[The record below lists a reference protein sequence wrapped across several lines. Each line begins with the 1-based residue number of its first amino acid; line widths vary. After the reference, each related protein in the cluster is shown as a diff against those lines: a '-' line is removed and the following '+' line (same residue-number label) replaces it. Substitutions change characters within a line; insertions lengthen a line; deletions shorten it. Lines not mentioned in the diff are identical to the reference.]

1 MTTSLTSVEG
11 ADRADATSAVQ
22 AQPALRSSSAPPLR
36 LVFWET
42 TKACNLSCRHC
53 RAVPQRMLGPTE
65 LTTARAFDLIDE
77 IARVAKPVM
86 VLSGG
91 EPLFRPDLF
100 EISEYGVASGF
111 RMALATNG
119 TLVGERV
126 AAKIADAGFSR
137 VAISL
142 DGANPETH
150 DRFRGQLGSHALA
163 LRGLRNLR
171 AEGVSIQINST
182 IAKHNVGE
190 LPALLD
196 LALTIDADALHLFM
210 LVPVGCGLEIAPAE
224 MLPADEYERVLHW
237 FDEQS
242 KSCPI
247 DLKATCAP
255 HYYRIRAERIAD
267 ERSRGDLTSTFIAP
281 GTKAKAAPAFTTHK
295 ASAHGHPRP
304 ASHAGGAAHQHLSAM
319 TRGCLAGTSVCF
331 VSNEGAVYPCGY
343 LPVSAGDT
351 RRQRFAEIW
360 SASPVFRDLRDPS
373 ALEGKCGDCRYQ
385 ALCGGCRARAYAAT
399 GSFLAE
405 EPFCSYRPDLDARTR
420 PLTFHRSH

>member
-1 MTTSLTSVEG
+1 MTPS
-11 ADRADATSAVQ
+11 
-22 AQPALRSSSAPPLR
+22 LR

-42 TKACNLSCRHC
+42 TKACNLTCRHC
-53 RAVPQRMLGPTE
+53 RAVPQRKLGPME
-65 LTTARAFDLIDE
+65 MTTARALDLIDE
-77 IARVAKPVM
+77 IAKVAKPIM

-100 EISEYGVASGF
+100 DIGQYGVESGF

-119 TLVGERV
+119 TLVTDRV

-137 VAISL
+137 VAISV
-142 DGANPETH
+142 DGASPETH
-150 DRFRGQLGSHALA
+150 DRFRGLPGSHALA

-171 AEGVSIQINST
+171 AEGMSVQINST
-182 IAKHNVGE
+182 IAKHNVSE

-196 LALTIDADALHLFM
+196 LALEIEADALHLFM

-242 KSCPI
+242 KDCPI

-255 HYYRIRAERIAD
+255 HYYRIRAQRLEE
-267 ERSRGDLTSTFIAP
+267 ERSRGDMTSSFIAP
-281 GTKAKAAPAFTTHK
+281 GTKAKAAPTFTTHMG
-295 ASAHGHPRP
+295 AGHPHAHGQP
-304 ASHAGGAAHQHLSAM
+304 LSAM

-331 VSNEGAVYPCGY
+331 ISNEGAVYPCGY

-351 RRQRFAEIW
+351 RVQRFSDIW
-360 SASPVFRDLRDPS
+360 NDSPVFRDLRDADS
-373 ALEGKCGDCRYQ
+373 LDGKCGVCRYQ
-385 ALCGGCRARAYAAT
+385 SLCGGCRARAYAAT

-405 EPFCSYRPDLDARTR
+405 EPFCSYQPATDVRPVKFLQMEG
-420 PLTFHRSH
+420 RS

>member
-1 MTTSLTSVEG
+1 MTPS
-11 ADRADATSAVQ
+11 
-22 AQPALRSSSAPPLR
+22 LR

-53 RAVPQRMLGPTE
+53 RAVPRRTLGPTE
-65 LTTARAFDLIDE
+65 LTTRRAFDLIDD

-100 EISEYGVASGF
+100 DIGEYGVQSGF

-119 TLVGERV
+119 TLVTGTV

-142 DGANPETH
+142 DGANPDTH
-150 DRFRGQLGSHALA
+150 DRFRGMPGSHALA

-171 AEGVSIQINST
+171 DEGVSVQINST
-182 IAKHNVGE
+182 IAKHNVEE

-196 LALTIDADALHLFM
+196 LALAIDADALHLFM
-210 LVPVGCGLEIAPAE
+210 LVPVGCGLEIAPAQ

-242 KSCPI
+242 KTCPI

-255 HYYRIRAERIAD
+255 HYYRIRAQRLES
-267 ERSRGDLTSTFIAP
+267 ERSRGDFSSTFIAP
-281 GTKAKAAPAFTTHK
+281 GTKAKAAPAFTTH
-295 ASAHGHPRP
+295 AG
-304 ASHAGGAAHQHLSAM
+304 ASHPPHGAQGHGQALSSM
-319 TRGCLAGTSVCF
+319 TRGCLAGTGVCF
-331 VSNEGAVYPCGY
+331 ISNEGAVYPCGY
-343 LPVSAGDT
+343 LPVTAGDT
-351 RRQRFAEIW
+351 RMQPFRDIW
-360 SASPVFRDLRDPS
+360 NASPVFADLRSVD
-373 ALEGKCGDCRYQ
+373 ALEGKCHECRYT
-385 ALCGGCRARAYAAT
+385 ALCGGCRARAYAET
-399 GSFLAE
+399 GSYLAE
-405 EPFCSYRPDLDARTR
+405 EPFCSYQPATDVR
-420 PLTFHRSH
+420 PLKLIQSEARS

>member
-1 MTTSLTSVEG
+1 MTPS
-11 ADRADATSAVQ
+11 
-22 AQPALRSSSAPPLR
+22 LR

-42 TKACNLSCRHC
+42 TKACNLTCRHC
-53 RAVPQRMLGPTE
+53 RAVPRRSIGPTE
-65 LTTARAFDLIDE
+65 LTTRRAFDLIDD
-77 IARVAKPVM
+77 IAAVAKPVM

-100 EISEYGVASGF
+100 DIGAYGVETGF

-119 TLVGERV
+119 TLVTPKV

-142 DGANPETH
+142 DGARPETH
-150 DRFRGQLGSHALA
+150 DAFRGLPGSHRLA
-163 LRGLRNLR
+163 LRGLQNLR

-182 IAKHNVGE
+182 VARHNVQE
-190 LPALLD
+190 LPAMLD
-196 LALTIDADALHLFM
+196 LALAIGADALHLFM
-210 LVPVGCGLEIAPAE
+210 LVPVGCGLEIAPAQ

-242 KSCPI
+242 KTCPI

-255 HYYRIRAERIAD
+255 HYYRIRAQRIEEERA
-267 ERSRGDLTSTFIAP
+267 RGDRTSTFIAP
-281 GTKAKAAPAFTTHK
+281 GTKAKAAPAFT
-295 ASAHGHPRP
+295 AHGHP
-304 ASHAGGAAHQHLSAM
+304 GGGHGQALSAM

-331 VSNEGAVYPCGY
+331 ISNEGAVYPCGY

-351 RRQRFAEIW
+351 REQRFADIW
-360 SASPVFRDLRDPS
+360 NGSPVFADLRDS
-373 ALEGKCGDCRYQ
+373 DALEGKCGVCRYQ
-385 ALCGGCRARAYAAT
+385 SLCGGCRARAYAAT

-405 EPFCSYRPDLDARTR
+405 EPFCAYEPASDV
-420 PLTFHRSH
+420 RSLRFIQQGGQS

>member
-1 MTTSLTSVEG
+1 MTPS
-11 ADRADATSAVQ
+11 
-22 AQPALRSSSAPPLR
+22 LR

-53 RAVPQRMLGPTE
+53 RAVPQRKLGPAE
-65 LTTARAFDLIDE
+65 LTTRRAFDLIDE

-100 EISEYGVASGF
+100 DIAEYGVQSGF

-119 TLVGERV
+119 TLVNERV

-142 DGANPETH
+142 DGANPGTH
-150 DRFRGQLGSHALA
+150 DTFRGVPGSHALA
-163 LRGLRNLR
+163 LRGLLNLR
-171 AEGVSIQINST
+171 AEGVSVQINSS
-182 IAKHNVGE
+182 IAKHNVAE

-196 LALTIDADALHLFM
+196 LALEINADALHLFM

-224 MLPADEYERVLHW
+224 MLSADEYERVLRW
-237 FDEQS
+237 FDDQS
-242 KSCPI
+242 KDCPI

-255 HYYRIRAERIAD
+255 HYYRIRAQRIEA
-267 ERSRGDLTSTFIAP
+267 ERSRGDMTSSFIAP
-281 GTKAKAAPAFTTHK
+281 GTRAKAAPAFTTHVT
-295 ASAHGHPRP
+295 GRHPQG
-304 ASHAGGAAHQHLSAM
+304 GGAGQPLSSM

-331 VSNEGAVYPCGY
+331 ISNEGAVYPCGY

-351 RRQRFAEIW
+351 RSQRFADIW
-360 SASPVFRDLRDPS
+360 NDSTVFNQLRDPD
-373 ALEGKCGDCRYQ
+373 ALEGKCGACRYES
-385 ALCGGCRARAYAAT
+385 LCGGCRARAYAAT

-405 EPFCSYRPDLDARTR
+405 EPFCSYQPANDVRPVRFTQKEERL
-420 PLTFHRSH
+420 

>member
-1 MTTSLTSVEG
+1 M
-11 ADRADATSAVQ
+11 
-22 AQPALRSSSAPPLR
+22 APPLR

-42 TKACNLSCRHC
+42 TKACNLTCRHC
-53 RAVPQRMLGPTE
+53 RAVPQRAIGPME
-65 LTTARAFDLIDE
+65 LTTRRAFDLIDE
-77 IARVAKPVM
+77 IATVAKPVM

-100 EISEYGVASGF
+100 DIGAYGVESGF

-119 TLVGERV
+119 TLVTDRV
-126 AAKIADAGFSR
+126 AAKVADAGFSR

-150 DRFRGQLGSHALA
+150 DRFRGLPGSHALA

-182 IAKHNVGE
+182 IAKHNVAE
-190 LPALLD
+190 LPDLLN
-196 LALTIDADALHLFM
+196 LALGLGADALHLFM
-210 LVPVGCGLEIAPAE
+210 LVPVGCGVEIAPAE

-242 KSCPI
+242 KTCPI

-255 HYYRIRAERIAD
+255 HYYRIRAQRIGGERKN
-267 ERSRGDLTSTFIAP
+267 GDMTSTFIAP
-281 GTKAKAAPAFTTHK
+281 GTKAKAAPVFT
-295 ASAHGHPRP
+295 AH
-304 ASHAGGAAHQHLSAM
+304 AGAAHVHPGAHPHGHGGQALSAM

-331 VSNEGAVYPCGY
+331 ISNEGAVYPCGY

-351 RRQRFAEIW
+351 RVQRFADIW
-360 SASPVFRDLRDPS
+360 NDSPVFQDLRDPE
-373 ALEGKCGDCRYQ
+373 ALGGKCGECRYQ

-405 EPFCSYRPDLDARTR
+405 EPFCSYQPARDARPAR
-420 PLTFHRSH
+420 IIPMEARS